1 MDGFTES
8 SIKLFLYY
16 KSLGEKAMNQVD
28 DDMLFYEPTS
38 GINSIAIIVRH
49 LHGNMKS
56 RWTDFLT
63 TDGEKSWR
71 KRDEEFEGFVTD
83 RDTLMQMWEEGWAC
97 LFDALQGLTPDDLG
111 KDITIRNQVQSVFEA
126 IQRQIAHYAYH
137 VGQIVY
143 LSKIRKGDDW
153 QSLSIPKNNSEVYNA
168 DKFSKEREKGHFTD
182 EFLK

>member
-1 MDGFTES
+1 MEGFIES

-63 TDGEKSWR
+63 TDGEKPWR

-83 RDTLMQMWEEGWAC
+83 MDTLMKMWEEGWSC
-97 LFDALQGLTPDDLG
+97 LFEALQELTPEDLD
-111 KDITIRNQVQSVFEA
+111 KDITIRNQVQSVMDA

-143 LSKIRKGDDW
+143 ISKIKKGDDW
-153 QSLSIPKNNSEVYNA
+153 QSLSIPKNHSEAYNV